1 MKKARKETQFV
12 ICITDSEPDLE
23 PRKIYPVLA
32 DDAAAKD
39 NYLRI
44 VDESGEDYLYPAHYF
59 IPIELPKAIKEAVLT
74 APHLS

>member
-1 MKKARKETQFV
+1 MKKSSQETQFV

-23 PRKIYPVLA
+23 RRKIYQVLP

-39 NYLRI
+39 NYLRV

-59 IPIELPKAIKEAVLT
+59 IPIELPKATQEAVLM
-74 APHLS
+74 APHVS